1 MSHPLSYWGGG
12 IVLRTK
18 FAKPSTKLVFH
29 KDEPSAT
36 IRQFFE
42 FSEPSTSLLQKE
54 KKLFQDMDHSTS
66 ATSCPG
72 LLREKPWERG

>member
-1 MSHPLSYWGGG
+1 M
-12 IVLRTK
+12 LRTK

-36 IRQFFE
+36 IRQIFE
-42 FSEPSTSLLQKE
+42 FSEPSTSFLKKE

-72 LLREKPWERG
+72 LLRENPWERG